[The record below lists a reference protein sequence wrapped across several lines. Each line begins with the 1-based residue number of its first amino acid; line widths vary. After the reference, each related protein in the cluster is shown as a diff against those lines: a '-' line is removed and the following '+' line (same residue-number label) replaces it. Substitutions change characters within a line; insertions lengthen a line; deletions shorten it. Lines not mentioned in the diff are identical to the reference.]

1 MEQAQIKSLLQS
13 KIFAHPRAKNY
24 NSYSQNVLRQ
34 LSRCHTIR
42 LGMHLYR
49 CNNCTHQHHQYHSC
63 GNRHCPNC
71 GGLKREQW
79 LQDRMSELLPTTYFH
94 LVFTLPQQLR
104 SLTLGNRS
112 LLFNLLFEASTYTI
126 RKLSMDVKYLGAVPG
141 IITVLHTNGQ
151 DLCFHPHVH
160 CIVTGG
166 GFSKD
171 KKWIT
176 QKRKNGHFLFPRR
189 AMEKI
194 FKAYFLEKLQQYYQ
208 QQLLK
213 TVEGFC
219 FEALIK
225 QVGCIKWNV
234 YAKAPFG
241 GPAQIV
247 EYLGRYTHKV
257 AISTHRIKE
266 ISDETITFSYKDYR
280 DGNKQKLMILSH
292 QEFLRRFEQHI
303 LPKGFVKIRHSGF
316 LSHQHKGERLKMICE
331 QLQIAA
337 LPAKVALPVEVLAA
351 MRYGVDIRKC
361 SVCQN
366 GTMELIASYVNA
378 SHVGVQLVN
387 VEQLQPR
394 NKASPRMAVTTN
406 SL

>member
-13 KIFAHPRAKNY
+13 KIFAHPTAKNY
-24 NSYSQNVLRQ
+24 NLYSQNVLKK
-34 LSRCHTIR
+34 LSDCHTIR

-49 CNNCTHQHHQYHSC
+49 CHNCSHQQQQYHSC

-79 LQDRMSELLPTTYFH
+79 LQDRMSELLPTSYFH

-104 SLTLGNRS
+104 SMVMGNRS

-126 RKLSMDVKYLGAVPG
+126 RKLGMDAKYLGAVPG

-151 DLCFHPHVH
+151 DLTFHPHVH

-166 GFSKD
+166 GFSKE
-171 KKWIT
+171 KKWVT
-176 QKRKNGHFLFPRR
+176 QKRASGNFLFPRR

-208 QQLLK
+208 QKILK
-213 TVEGFC
+213 IAAGFC
-219 FEALIK
+219 FDALIK

-292 QEFLRRFEQHI
+292 QEFLRRFVQHI

-331 QLQIAA
+331 QLQIMA
-337 LPAKVALPVEVLAA
+337 PPPKVALPVAVLSA
-351 MRYGVDIRKC
+351 MTYGVDISKC
-361 SVCQN
+361 SACKS
-366 GTMELIASYVNA
+366 GTMELVATYVNV
-378 SHVGVQLVN
+378 SSVGVQLVN
-387 VEQLQPR
+387 VAQLNAR
-394 NKASPRMAVTTN
+394 GRASPSMAVITK
-406 SL
+406 SM